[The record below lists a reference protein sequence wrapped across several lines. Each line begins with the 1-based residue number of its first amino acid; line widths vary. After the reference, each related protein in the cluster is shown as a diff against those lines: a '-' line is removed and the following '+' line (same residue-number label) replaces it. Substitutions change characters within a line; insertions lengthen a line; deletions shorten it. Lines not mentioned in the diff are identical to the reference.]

1 MYIHSI
7 SSKAKKINE
16 WFLRP
21 NFWNFDEAGRNFLF
35 WFFFKY
41 HCRQSIMLLSCCVF
55 TAKCID
61 QTNTKCFPFQKKVF
75 YIIWET
81 NRTICPYITLQ
92 LIILSTVCT
101 QVHETSWTEY
111 GIFSDISHVNLSL
124 MKHLSRHLLFTYSG
138 LGFLQWRPTIYM
150 LLK

>member
-1 MYIHSI
+1 MNDFSGQIFEILMRQAGIFYFNFFLSI
-7 SSKAKKINE
+7 IVDSLLCY
-16 WFLRP
+16 FLVVYLLP
-21 NFWNFDEAGRNFLF
+21 NL
-35 WFFFKY
+35 
-41 HCRQSIMLLSCCVF
+41 
-55 TAKCID
+55 CID

-101 QVHETSWTEY
+101 QVLETSWTEY